1 MNALFADACDASLQC
16 VPKTKTA
23 MTKDKF
29 NWKFCLCCGLFL
41 WFVINLLQGV
51 FTEIQEDEAYYALYG
66 EHLAWG
72 YFDHPPMV
80 GLMTFLSSIIF
91 SGSLGVR
98 FFTII
103 ASCLALFI
111 IWKIANLNC
120 YGKGLFES
128 PLPPLKGGDAKRQSE
143 AEVVEP
149 VETPTYL
156 ERPFDKLRDLSSK
169 NVLLFFTIACSIVM
183 FNIYGFVT
191 TPDASL
197 ILFSALFLLVYQRYL
212 ADKSWKN
219 ALLMGITMALM
230 VYSKYHAFLL
240 LGLIVLSNLKLLK
253 DGKFWV
259 ACLLALALL
268 TPHILWQVSNDFP
281 SFKYHLAGRNEA
293 FRWSYFGEYLPN
305 QLLIFNPF
313 TFGAVVYVM
322 IKNKTSSPSIDWL
335 RRMQSISSYRTSPNR
350 NDMYGKMVFERGLR
364 FILVGFF
371 FFFWLMAFRG
381 HVEPHWTIVCC
392 IPAVV
397 LVYRKALIDEKL
409 RKFTK
414 FVILPSLLLVL
425 AFRILLLTP
434 LADRFGYHG
443 KEPYYR
449 AIEQV
454 AGDQPV
460 VFRGSFQ
467 QPALYHYFTGKE
479 SSTLQSYYDR
489 ITQYD
494 LWQFD
499 KDWAGQ
505 RVFVCSPHRLS
516 KAYQINGVEF
526 QGFMAKH
533 FQSANRLVTTFQIT
547 NRDVTETPVFHHGDT
562 LQLDF
567 SIYNP
572 YDQSVD
578 SHHLEFDMCIKA
590 QYLLSN
596 DFGYCFYNDNI
607 VIPAHETYNGHLFTV
622 VNDNIKTGKNRF
634 TLGIGDGVSSF
645 ITEESQIE
653 IIVKE

>member
-1 MNALFADACDASLQC
+1 
-16 VPKTKTA
+16 
-23 MTKDKF
+23 MTKDRF
-29 NWKFCLCCGLFL
+29 NWKILLCCGLFL
-41 WFVINLLQGV
+41 WFVINLLQGI

-80 GLMTFLSSIIF
+80 GLMTFLSSILF
-91 SGSLGVR
+91 SGTLGVR
-98 FFTII
+98 FFTIV
-103 ASCLALFI
+103 ASCLSLFVM
-111 IWKIANLNC
+111 WLIAD
-120 YGKGLFES
+120 GTAF
-128 PLPPLKGGDAKRQSE
+128 RQAQRPASTK
-143 AEVVEP
+143 VPEP
-149 VETPTYL
+149 VEGPTCI
-156 ERPFDKLRDLSSK
+156 SK
-169 NVLLFFTIACSIVM
+169 NILLFFIIACSIVM

-212 ADKSWKN
+212 EEKTWPK
-219 ALLMGITMALM
+219 ALLLGVTMALM
-230 VYSKYHAFLL
+230 IYSKYHAFLL

-259 ACLLALALL
+259 ACFLALVLL
-268 TPHILWQVSNDFP
+268 TPHVLWQVNNDFP
-281 SFKYHLAGRNEA
+281 SFKYHLSGRNEA
-293 FRWSYFGEYLPN
+293 FRWSYFWEYLPN

-313 TFGAVVYVM
+313 TFGAVVYVL
-322 IKNKTSSPSIDWL
+322 IKRKKTSLPYIDSL
-335 RRMQSISSYRTSPNR
+335 HRTSLGR
-350 NDMYGKMVFERGLR
+350 NDMYGRLVFERGLR

-409 RKFTK
+409 RKFSK

-449 AIEQV
+449 TIEQV

-489 ITQYD
+489 MTQYD

-499 KDWAGQ
+499 KDWVGR
-505 RVFVCSPHRLS
+505 RVFVCSPYHKLS
-516 KAYQINGVEF
+516 KVYQINGIEF
-526 QGFMAKH
+526 QGFMAEH

-562 LQLDF
+562 IQLDF

-572 YDQSVD
+572 YDQAVD
-578 SHHLEFDMCIKA
+578 FHHLEFDMCIKA

-596 DFGYCFYNDNI
+596 DFSYCFYNDNI

-622 VNDNIKTGKNRF
+622 VYDDIKTGKNRF

-653 IIVKE
+653 IFIKE

>member
-1 MNALFADACDASLQC
+1 
-16 VPKTKTA
+16 
-23 MTKDKF
+23 MTKDKIF
-29 NWKFCLCCGLFL
+29 NWRFCLCCGIFI
-41 WFVINLLQGV
+41 WFVINLLQGI

-80 GLMTFLSSIIF
+80 GLMTFLSSIFF

-98 FFTII
+98 FFTIV
-103 ASCLALFI
+103 ASCLSLWVM
-111 IWKIANLNC
+111 WKIAQV
-120 YGKGLFES
+120 
-128 PLPPLKGGDAKRQSE
+128 P
-143 AEVVEP
+143 EP
-149 VETPTYL
+149 VVPEVSRRVEGPAC
-156 ERPFDKLRDLSSK
+156 KHI
-169 NVLLFFTIACSIVM
+169 LLFFVLACSIVM

-197 ILFSALFLLVYQRYL
+197 ILFSALFLLVYQHYL
-212 ADKSWKN
+212 QDNTWKN
-219 ALLMGITMALM
+219 ALLMGLFMALM

-268 TPHILWQVSNDFP
+268 TPHILWQVNNDFP

-293 FRWSYFGEYLPN
+293 FRWSYFLEYLPN

-313 TFGAVVYVM
+313 TFGAVVYVL
-322 IKNKTSSPSIDWL
+322 IKD
-335 RRMQSISSYRTSPNR
+335 RNR
-350 NDMYGKMVFERGLR
+350 VLIPPAPLKRGRSEAQQTGNEVFERGLR
-364 FILVGFF
+364 FILIGFF

-381 HVEPHWTIVCC
+381 HVEPHWTIVCV
-392 IPAVV
+392 IPMVV
-397 LVYRKALIDEKL
+397 LVYRKALVDEKL
-409 RKFTK
+409 MKYTK
-414 FVILPSLLLVL
+414 FVILPSLLLVV

-443 KEPYYR
+443 KEKQYR

-454 AGDQPV
+454 AGDRPV

-489 ITQYD
+489 MTQYD

-499 KDWAGQ
+499 KDWIGKP
-505 RVFVCSPHRLS
+505 VFICGTVNERSETYS
-516 KAYQINGVEF
+516 IGDVEIE
-526 QGFMAKH
+526 GFLCDD
-533 FQSANRLVTTFQIT
+533 FSSANRLVTTFNIT
-547 NRDVTETPVFHHGDT
+547 NACLERTPMFHHGDT
-562 LQLDF
+562 IHVDF

-572 YDQSVD
+572 CNATIDFQHKD
-578 SHHLEFDMCIKA
+578 FLKNIKA
-590 QYLLSN
+590 HYLPGDAFS
-596 DFGYCFYNDNI
+596 YCFHQKITEIGPKATYQGQLYTI
-607 VIPAHETYNGHLFTV
+607 VNEEIPLGEHLF
-622 VNDNIKTGKNRF
+622 N
-634 TLGIGDGVSSF
+634 LGIGDRVSAF
-645 ITEESQIE
+645 VTEESGVKIRIE
-653 IIVKE
+653 P

>member
-1 MNALFADACDASLQC
+1 
-16 VPKTKTA
+16 
-23 MTKDKF
+23 MTKDKTI
-29 NWKFCLCCGLFL
+29 NWKILLCCGIFI
-41 WFVINLLQGV
+41 WFVINLLQGI

-80 GLMTFLSSIIF
+80 GLMTFLSSVFF
-91 SGSLGVR
+91 SGTLGVR

-103 ASCLALFI
+103 ASCLSLLVM
-111 IWKIANLNC
+111 WRIANLDC
-120 YGKGLFES
+120 FVV
-128 PLPPLKGGDAKRQSE
+128 PPRNDAKRQQNNS
-143 AEVVEP
+143 
-149 VETPTYL
+149 
-156 ERPFDKLRDLSSK
+156 KLSTDSKLSTLNSK
-169 NVLLFFTIACSIVM
+169 LFLIISFSIVM

-197 ILFSALFLLVYQRYL
+197 ILFSALFLRVYQRYL
-212 ADKSWKN
+212 AEKSWKN
-219 ALLMGITMALM
+219 ALLMGLTMALM

-268 TPHILWQVSNDFP
+268 TPHILWQVNNDFP

-293 FRWSYFGEYLPN
+293 FRWSYFLEYLPN

-313 TFGAVVYVM
+313 TFGAIVYVLLKHKPW
-322 IKNKTSSPSIDWL
+322 ITSSYLLAMTHKPNAHDPQKVGCDVIASEAK
-335 RRMQSISSYRTSPNR
+335 QSRERIPQ
-350 NDMYGKMVFERGLR
+350 KVFEQGLC
-364 FILVGFF
+364 FVIIGFF
-371 FFFWLMAFRG
+371 FFFWMMAFRG
-381 HVEPHWTIVCC
+381 HVEPHWTIVCV
-392 IPAVV
+392 IPIVV

-409 RKFTK
+409 KKYTK

-425 AFRILLLTP
+425 TFRILLLTP

-454 AGDQPV
+454 AGDRPV

-489 ITQYD
+489 MTQYD

-499 KDWAGQ
+499 KAWAGKP
-505 RVFVCSPHRLS
+505 VFICGHVIERSET
-516 KAYQINGVEF
+516 YQVGNVKIE
-526 QGFMAKH
+526 GFLTH
-533 FQSANRLVTTFQIT
+533 DFSSANRLVTKFNIT
-547 NRDVTETPVFHHGDT
+547 NVINEKMPVFHHGDT
-562 LQLDF
+562 IRIDF

-572 YDQSVD
+572 SEAAIDFQHKDFAKV
-578 SHHLEFDMCIKA
+578 IKA
-590 QYLLSN
+590 HYLPGDAFS
-596 DFGYCFYNDNI
+596 YCFYKKI
-607 VIPAHETYNGHLFTV
+607 LEIGPKATYQGQLYTI
-622 VNDNIKTGKNRF
+622 VNDDISFGEHCFN
-634 TLGIGDGVSSF
+634 LSIGDRISAFV
-645 ITEESQIE
+645 TEESGMKIRIE
-653 IIVKE
+653 P